1 MVHNNYFSQLNTW
14 LFGLSPPKQ
23 SFAHIRDNG
32 TTQHVISVQRVIKI
46 KNQRPLFKKLDLPE
60 NVGFNIVIERM
71 NRKTGFVRAEIIS
84 TNFKPDDAKQEKIFK
99 KLENKKIL
107 IQVR

>member
-1 MVHNNYFSQLNTW
+1 MAHNNYISQLNTW
-14 LFGLSPPKQ
+14 LFGLNPPKQ

-32 TTQHVISVQRVIKI
+32 TIRHVISVQKMIRI

-60 NVGFNIVIERM
+60 NVGFNIIIERT
-71 NRKTGFVRAEIIS
+71 NEKTGLVRAEIIS
-84 TNFKPDDAKQEKIFK
+84 TNFEPDDAKQEKTFK
-99 KLENKKIL
+99 KLKNKKIL